1 MNPKPSPI
9 ADLHTPDEILENA
22 EALLNSNNPKM
33 FRGAILE
40 AITALEAYV
49 QKTVFASLENKL
61 DPLLVKWLQEKTMM
75 DFDTRLSLFTPIATG
90 VFIDKQSDLWKDY
103 KNAKDIR
110 NKVTHSGK
118 KVSKDDAQFVI
129 NTVYRWLA
137 SLGKTV
143 GLR

>member
-90 VFIDKQSDLWKDY
+90 VL
-103 KNAKDIR
+103 
-110 NKVTHSGK
+110 
-118 KVSKDDAQFVI
+118 
-129 NTVYRWLA
+129 
-137 SLGKTV
+137 
-143 GLR
+143 